1 MKKRILLAALAAPLA
16 SSLAHAAPQATTNLN
31 VSANVVASCTISSTN
46 LAFGNLSTNVA
57 ANVDVAAALT
67 INCPTGQAYAITMG
81 NGAGVGATAAVRRM
95 TRTSG
100 TETINYAIY
109 RDAGRT
115 QTWGSTIGTDTLAS
129 TGTGANQTVQV
140 YGRVP
145 TQSGLTAGAHTDVVV
160 VNIDY

>member
-1 MKKRILLAALAAPLA
+1 MLKHVLVVASAMTIAGGAAF
-16 SSLAHAAPQATTNLN
+16 AAPQATTNLN
-31 VSANVVASCTISSTN
+31 VSANVVASCTISATN
-46 LAFGNLSTNVA
+46 LAFGNLATSVA

-81 NGAGVGATAAVRRM
+81 NGSGVGATAAVRKM
-95 TRTSG
+95 TRSSG
-100 TETINYAIY
+100 TETVDYAIY

-115 QTWGSTIGTDTLAS
+115 QTWGSTIGTDTVAS
-129 TGTGANQTVQV
+129 TGTGANQTIQV

-145 TQSGLTAGAHTDVVV
+145 VQSGLTAGAHTDVVV

>member
-1 MKKRILLAALAAPLA
+1 MMKRLISAASAMAVIGSAAY
-16 SSLAHAAPQATTNLN
+16 AAPQATTNLN
-31 VSANVVASCTISSTN
+31 VSANVVASCTISATN

-67 INCPTGQAYAITMG
+67 VNCPTGQAYAITMG
-81 NGAGVGATAAVRRM
+81 NGSGVGATAAVRKM

-100 TETINYAIY
+100 TETVDYAIY

-115 QTWGSTIGTDTLAS
+115 QTWGSTIGTDTSAS
-129 TGTGANQTVQV
+129 TGTGANQTFQV

-145 TQSGLTAGAHTDVVV
+145 VQSGLTAGAHTDVVV